1 MYSRNTKTTIPN
13 RPPVIANQTCEH
25 LGHLKDL
32 EISINT
38 CKIIFSLMILV
49 NNYIL
54 HVEQV
59 CTDVCERESRWVL
72 KHDKIERE
80 QILLSLLM

>member
-1 MYSRNTKTTIPN
+1 
-13 RPPVIANQTCEH
+13 
-25 LGHLKDL
+25 
-32 EISINT
+32 
-38 CKIIFSLMILV
+38 MILV

>member
-1 MYSRNTKTTIPN
+1 MYSRNTKTTITN
-13 RPPVIANQTCEH
+13 RPQVIANQTCEH

-32 EISINT
+32 ELSKYIYMCT
-38 CKIIFSLMILV
+38 IIFSLMILV

-59 CTDVCERESRWVL
+59 CTDMCERESRWVL

-80 QILLSLLM
+80 